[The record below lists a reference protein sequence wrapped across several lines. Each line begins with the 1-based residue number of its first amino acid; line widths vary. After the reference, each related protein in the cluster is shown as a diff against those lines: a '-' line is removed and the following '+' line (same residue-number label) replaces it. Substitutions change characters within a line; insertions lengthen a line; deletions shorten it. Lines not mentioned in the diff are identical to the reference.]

1 MGIKRD
7 AADNWFS
14 KCVRERT
21 NYTCEVCFKVYD
33 RSSTGLHCSHYFGR
47 ANKSVRWHGDNAFAH
62 CYGCHQRMSSNPHDF
77 TYWAKLMLGDSRY
90 EMLLDRKNDSNMA
103 KQLVKDNKAGLIAK
117 HYKEQHKILVEK
129 RNDGETLYT
138 DFESY
143 I

>member
-7 AADNWFS
+7 AADHWFS

-21 NYTCEVCFKVYD
+21 DYTCEVCFKQYD

-62 CYGCHQRMSSNPHDF
+62 CYGCHQKMSANPHDF
-77 TYWAKLMLGDSRY
+77 SRWAERILGEGRY
-90 EMLLDRKNDSNMA
+90 ALLVERKNDTNTA

-117 HYKEQHKILVEK
+117 HYKQQHELILDK
-129 RNDGETLYT
+129 RREGHSRYI
-138 DFESY
+138 DFENY
-143 I
+143 

>member
-14 KCVRERT
+14 KCVRERA
-21 NYTCEVCFKVYD
+21 NYTCEV
-33 RSSTGLHCSHYFGR
+33 S
-47 ANKSVRWHGDNAFAH
+47 A
-62 CYGCHQRMSSNPHDF
+62 NPHDF
-77 TYWAKLMLGDSRY
+77 THWVTASLGEARY
-90 EMLLDRKNDSNMA
+90 EWLMDRKNDTNMA

-129 RNDGETLYT
+129 RQDGETLWT

>member
-1 MGIKRD
+1 
-7 AADNWFS
+7 
-14 KCVRERT
+14 
-21 NYTCEVCFKVYD
+21 
-33 RSSTGLHCSHYFGR
+33 
-47 ANKSVRWHGDNAFAH
+47 
-62 CYGCHQRMSSNPHDF
+62 
-77 TYWAKLMLGDSRY
+77 MLGDSRY

-117 HYKEQHKILVEK
+117 HYKEQHKILVGK